1 MCREEYRKKILPK
14 SYQSSECLAE
24 RKTLI
29 FDLGKY
35 IQYTKIVKILREQL
49 AILIDDLE
57 FNFELNEM
65 IANDVIITSEI

>member
-1 MCREEYRKKILPK
+1 MNSVKRCIGL
-14 SYQSSECLAE
+14 SVLFVADCLAE
-24 RKTLI
+24 IKTLI

-49 AILIDDLE
+49 TILIDDLE